1 MRLICQFVRL
11 DNCPAINKIS
21 SNLRENSRMPTICG
35 PNVLNVLI
43 VLERPKERRQMP
55 SAASSVEKHI
65 FSPSVNVI
73 VYPGVSWARIY
84 SARIFMCLSMIVG
97 CVCLA
102 KREAKDTGDRRQA
115 TGYSGQK
122 LQDSALRTLQHSL

>member
-1 MRLICQFVRL
+1 MCFCLFSGGLGEGRGAASVRLICQFVRL

-21 SNLRENSRMPTICG
+21 SNLRENSRMPTAICG

-43 VLERPKERRQMP
+43 VLKRPKERQWRQMP
-55 SAASSVEKHI
+55 SAASSVQKHI

-84 SARIFMCLSMIVG
+84 SARIFMCLYDCG
-97 CVCLA
+97 VCA
-102 KREAKDTGDRRQA
+102 KREAKDTGDR
-115 TGYSGQK
+115 
-122 LQDSALRTLQHSL
+122 LQDI